1 MQFVSTPGSIQSNL
15 LLINS
20 IGLSDERSGQERET
34 VRVRTRERD
43 SETRGDREKLNTL

>member
-20 IGLSDERSGQERET
+20 IGLSDESP
-34 VRVRTRERD
+34 RVRTRERD